1 MSFTSETFDIEE
13 LIDMSKEIITMLE
26 REERD
31 DLVDLFKKMMDKC
44 DLEYETESS
53 VSSEDYDEDDVVGET
68 ITIKTDPKGFK
79 SIDMA

>member
-1 MSFTSETFDIEE
+1 MSFTSDTFEIEE

-26 REERD
+26 REGRG